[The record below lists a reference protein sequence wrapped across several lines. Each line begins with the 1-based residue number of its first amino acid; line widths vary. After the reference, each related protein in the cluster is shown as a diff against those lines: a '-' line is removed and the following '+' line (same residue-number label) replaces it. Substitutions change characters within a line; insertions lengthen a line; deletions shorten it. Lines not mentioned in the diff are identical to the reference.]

1 MFQSPRQPEGSKP
14 EVTVTDSLTVKL
26 KRRLSLPHGKPRTRT
41 RSIYINIER
50 WGFSRKKLLY
60 GIEKVLESNLYTVST
75 DQIVILLVFFVPN
88 IN

>member
-26 KRRLSLPHGKPRTRT
+26 KRRLSLPHGKPRT

-75 DQIVILLVFFVPN
+75 DQIVILLMFFVPN